1 MRSLKALLFTLTLF
15 STMFAGNLR
24 PCARA
29 AETCEKWVAK
39 VVSAQGNIQVRRAGE
54 TGWVPAALND
64 SFCAGDMIRVQE
76 KGRAAVVLSNEATLR
91 LDQNTT
97 ITFAGLEKKR
107 TFLLELLSGAAH
119 FLSRIPRSLSV
130 TTPFVNGTVEGTEFY
145 VRVEQEQTFLSVFAG
160 RVLAAN
166 EAGSVVLESG
176 QSVVVRTGQEPTPHL
191 VVRPRDSV
199 HWALYYPPIIDYQ
212 PGDFS
217 GDNVWQARVRK
228 SIEFFWA
235 GDLAGAF
242 ASLEGISEDIIDPR
256 FFTYRAGLLLT
267 VGRVEEARVDIAR
280 ALDLDPANSQA
291 YALQATMAVAQNE
304 KSAALEL
311 AQKAAELDPESLV
324 AKVALSYAQQ
334 VVFDLQGALAS
345 LQEAVK
351 LAPENALA
359 WARLSEL
366 WQSFGYLDRSLETA
380 QKAVTLNPNLA
391 RTQTV
396 LGFAYLT
403 QIKIDESKD
412 AFEKAI
418 RLDQAAPLPR
428 LGLGLAK
435 IRDGELK
442 EGTGEIEIAASL
454 DPNNSLIRS
463 YLGKAYYE
471 EKRTKL
477 DGPQFAIA
485 KELDPQDPTPWFYDA
500 IRKQTVNRP
509 VEALHDLQKSIELN
523 NNRAVFRSRLLLDQ
537 DLAARS
543 ASLGRIYNDLGF
555 QQLGLIEGWRSVN
568 IDPANYSAHRLL
580 ADLYAALPRH
590 ETARVSELLQ
600 SQLLQPLNIT
610 PVQPSLAEANLFILD
625 GAGPSDPSFNEF
637 NPLFLRN
644 RLALQANGIAG
655 NNNTL
660 GGEIIQSTVWGR
672 WSYSL
677 GAFSYQTDGF
687 RENNDLDQDIYNV
700 FAQVSLSPKTSVQA
714 EFRYLDRK
722 NGQLDLLFDPDISLA
737 FQEERK
743 ADSLRFGFHHA
754 FSPGSDII
762 GSFIYQ
768 SVDIDQDQTPR
779 GGVASIDAKTRRDG
793 YILELQ
799 HLLRVERFN
808 LTTGLGHIEQD
819 IEDSLVIDPLPTV
832 LPPIFPGLPPIP
844 VDLPPIPAP
853 KEDTIFS
860 RTNVYAYSQIDLLD
874 SLNLTIGL
882 SADLFERGKQVDRDQ
897 VNPKMGLTWQARQ
910 GTTVRLAAFREL
922 GSRLF
927 FNQTI
932 EPTQVAGF
940 NQFFDDINGTD
951 SWRYGAA
958 VDQIFSSHVYGGV
971 EYSYRNLDVPILG
984 DPETEAQFADWNEQ
998 FGRAYLYW
1006 TPHPWFALSAE
1017 YQYERF
1023 DREDYP
1029 LRGVVDVKTH
1039 RVPLGFN
1046 FFHPSGIAL
1055 RVDGTYYYQS
1065 GDFHERDSVETI
1077 FSDRDDFWL
1086 VDLAVQYRLPKRYG
1100 TISFGVKNVFD
1111 EDFLF
1116 QDTDPSNPQV
1126 IPERFVFGR
1135 VTLSF

>member
-1 MRSLKALLFTLTLF
+1 M
-15 STMFAGNLR
+15 
-24 PCARA
+24 
-29 AETCEKWVAK
+29 
-39 VVSAQGNIQVRRAGE
+39 
-54 TGWVPAALND
+54 ND
-64 SFCAGDMIRVQE
+64 TFCPGDMLRVQE
-76 KGRAAVVLSNEATLR
+76 RSRAAIVLSNEVTLR

-97 ITFAGLEKKR
+97 ITFAGLEQEQ
-107 TFLLELLSGAAH
+107 TLLLRLLSGAAY
-119 FLSRIPRSLSV
+119 FFSRIPRSLKF
-130 TTPFVNGTVEGTEFY
+130 TTPFVNGIVEGTEFF
-145 VRVEQEQTFLSVFAG
+145 VEVDYYQTFISVFAG

-166 EAGSVVLESG
+166 EAGSLILESG
-176 QSVVVRTGQEPTPHL
+176 QSALTQRGQAITPQVVA
-191 VVRPRDSV
+191 RPRDAV
-199 HWALYYPPIIDYQ
+199 QWAIHYPPIIAYRAEDF
-212 PGDFS
+212 PGDT
-217 GDNVWQARVRK
+217 DWQAKVRR
-228 SIEFFWA
+228 SIEFYWE
-235 GDLAGAF
+235 GDLRGAF
-242 ASLEGISEDIIDPR
+242 SILDGLPQDISDPR
-256 FFTYRAGLLLT
+256 FYTYRAGLLLT
-267 VGRVEEARVDIAR
+267 VGRVEEARADIERTLELEPTASH
-280 ALDLDPANSQA
+280 AS
-291 YALQATMAVAQNE
+291 ALQAIIGVAQNQ
-304 KSAALEL
+304 KVTALEL
-311 AQKAAELDPESLV
+311 AKKAVELDPESSV
-324 AKVALSYAQQ
+324 ARVSLSYAQQ
-334 VVFDLQGALAS
+334 ASFNLEGALNS
-345 LQEAVK
+345 LREAVK
-351 LAPENALA
+351 LDSENALA

-366 WQSFGYLDRSLETA
+366 WQSFGYLDRSLEAA
-380 QKAVTLNPNLA
+380 QKAVALNPQLA

-403 QIKIDESKD
+403 QVRIDDSKS
-412 AFEKAI
+412 AFEEAI
-418 RLDQAAPLPR
+418 RLDQASPLPR

-435 IRDGELK
+435 IRDGDLK

-471 EKRTKL
+471 EKRTEL

-568 IDPANYSAHRLL
+568 IDPSNFSAHRLL

-590 ETARVSELLQ
+590 EIARVSELLQ

-644 RLALQANGIAG
+644 QFALQANGIAG
-655 NNNTL
+655 DNNTL

-677 GAFSYQTDGF
+677 GAFRYQTDGF

-714 EFRYLDRK
+714 EFRYLDRE

-743 ADSLRFGFHHA
+743 ADSLRFGFHHG

-768 SVDIDQDQTPR
+768 SVDIDQNQTPR
-779 GGVASIDAKTRRDG
+779 GGVASVDGKTRRDG

-799 HLLRVERFN
+799 HLLRKEKFN
-808 LTTGLGHIEQD
+808 LTTGIGYIEQD
-819 IEDSLVIDPLPTV
+819 IEDSIVIDQFPTF

-844 VDLPPIPAP
+844 VDLPPIEVFREEA
-853 KEDTIFS
+853 IFN
-860 RTNVYAYSQIDLLD
+860 RTNLYAYSQIDVLD

-882 SADLFERGKQVDRDQ
+882 SADLLERGKQVNRDQ
-897 VNPKMGLTWQARQ
+897 VNPKLGLTWQARQ
-910 GTTVRLAAFREL
+910 GTTLRLAAFREL

-971 EYSYRNLDVPILG
+971 EYSYRTLDVPILT
-984 DPETEAQFADWNEQ
+984 DPETVAKFVDWNEQ

-1006 TPHPWFALSAE
+1006 TPHPWIALSAE

-1023 DREDYP
+1023 DREDNP

-1100 TISFGVKNVFD
+1100 LISFGVKNVFD

-1126 IPERFVFGR
+1126 VPERFVFGR